1 MGASNSKP
9 HTVEMENTMP
19 FQISQDV
26 AARIN
31 KATKMNEAENS
42 ATTAAPIKST
52 VTHSLGSGQH
62 YCENCSRTTTNI
74 SASMGTGIEACV
86 AGPYSRSSADAAVD
100 PSACAS
106 KPNQTVAPVAL
117 VAWQKQSIEIEESQ
131 FDQTLDRI
139 NKLFGEPVKWAQE
152 CSGDI
157 SDMEK
162 RLAVCYRD
170 YPHEPLQCAKLAEQY
185 HSFVFNKQL
194 DVMTKSGTVDK
205 DAKSKESTSAGEP
218 GPRG

>member
-62 YCENCSRTTTNI
+62 YCENCSRTTTTTMNPNPNI
-74 SASMGTGIEACV
+74 STSMV

-117 VAWQKQSIEIEESQ
+117 VAWQKQSIEVEESQ
-131 FDQTLDRI
+131 FEQTLDRI
-139 NKLFGEPVKWAQE
+139 NKLFGEP
-152 CSGDI
+152 
-157 SDMEK
+157 
-162 RLAVCYRD
+162 RR
-170 YPHEPLQCAKLAEQY
+170 
-185 HSFVFNKQL
+185 
-194 DVMTKSGTVDK
+194 T
-205 DAKSKESTSAGEP
+205 
-218 GPRG
+218 